1 MVWIKSGSVVSC
13 RNLPDYIGMAELFKQ
28 GDLSDSGGRDAF
40 IFCFEADT
48 LQGDDLS
55 RHAVLRFVHNTVS
68 SFPYLF

>member
-1 MVWIKSGSVVSC
+1 MEKFRDLRVVVSKVV
-13 RNLPDYIGMAELFKQ
+13 PDYVGMAELFQK

-40 IFCFEADT
+40 IFCFEPDA

-55 RHAVLRFVHNTVS
+55 SHAVLRFVNNTIG